1 MDDEQKEGCAML
13 SCIIL
18 GLLLWIAVASL
29 TENREEKFE
38 SKEIVQPEK
47 VLTTDGKKV
56 DTIYVY
62 KIKEN

>member
-13 SCIIL
+13 SCLIL
-18 GLLLWIAVASL
+18 GVLIWITVASL
-29 TENREEKFE
+29 TENREKRIET
-38 SKEIVQPEK
+38 KELIQPEK

-62 KIKEN
+62 KINQK